1 MINKTISRV
10 NEFNESKY
18 IERKQE
24 NIIIIRNIAPEL
36 TKPLLWELLIQAGP
50 LAYIN
55 LTENIKNK
63 TVAICQFIHEVSAEY
78 AYRLFN
84 GILLFDT
91 PLQIE
96 LGIPK
101 KGETGASVYIR
112 NMPATFN
119 ENSVFELFFPY
130 GYIISV
136 TIPETNSNS
145 KYGFV
150 NFLRREDADRAIKEF
165 SKLNTSLEV
174 QLTDRAKK
182 ERESII

>member
-1 MINKTISRV
+1 
-10 NEFNESKY
+10 
-18 IERKQE
+18 
-24 NIIIIRNIAPEL
+24 
-36 TKPLLWELLIQAGP
+36 
-50 LAYIN
+50 
-55 LTENIKNK
+55 
-63 TVAICQFIHEVSAEY
+63 
-78 AYRLFN
+78 
-84 GILLFDT
+84 
-91 PLQIE
+91 
-96 LGIPK
+96 
-101 KGETGASVYIR
+101 
-112 NMPATFN
+112 MPATFN

-182 ERESII
+182 ERENII